1 MLGRYKG
8 KREAPRGENVP
19 GERELDPFAPG
30 AGEKGDP
37 FDQNVTREPAAGVG
51 DPFAEGPASAE
62 SAAPEGEDPFE
73 AETVPAEELGD
84 PFAEETGGEGRKLD
98 AFRAGCGRFF
108 RSRKGKVITTVVCC
122 LLAFVVGGTI
132 ALRGWIKPP
141 EIPTAPVEP
150 EETVPEQPEEPAEPT
165 DDELYPD
172 DGYTG
177 DMPTVSGE
185 RKEGVYTFLLVGTD
199 MGDGNTDTIMV
210 ASYDT
215 KNQNVSIMSIPRDT
229 MINASWDIK
238 KINSVYSRYS
248 DGIGA
253 LKTQISRLV
262 GFTPDFYVKVELSM
276 FVELVDL
283 VGGVEFYVP
292 QDMNYDD
299 DWQDLHIHL
308 EEGLQVLDG
317 ESAMELVRFR
327 RYAEGDIKR
336 VQVQQDFMKALIQE
350 CLSLEH
356 WGKIKAYIDLA
367 MENVETDLDFG
378 SIVWFAAQALGLN
391 GGGALDMDNVYT
403 CTIPANYYASA
414 WSRATSQEQSYVT
427 IYPNQV
433 VELVNERFN
442 PYLQDV
448 TTSMLDAMSILS
460 NGDIASSTGSLRD
473 TQHNAIMAVR
483 RGEAYYDDNGNIVY
497 GTPPTEPEVLQDELG
512 NYYILDEN
520 GNIVYTDE
528 SGTPIQPALPLEG
541 TGSEGTGDTTGS
553 ADGTGGTGTTD
564 TGSEPTVPGDGGAT
578 GETGGAEE
586 SAGGAGETDGGSGA
600 DGAGVPDS
608 GTGDGA
614 AQLPEEPDTP
624 AEPSADEEP
633 PSGL

>member
-8 KREAPRGENVP
+8 KRETPRGENVP
-19 GERELDPFAPG
+19 GERELDPFTPG
-30 AGEKGDP
+30 TGEKGDP

-51 DPFAEGPASAE
+51 DPFAEGPASTE

-403 CTIPANYYASA
+403 CTLPANYYASA
-414 WSRATSQEQSYVT
+414 WSRATGLKQSYVT

-528 SGTPIQPALPLEG
+528 SGTPIQPALPPEG

-608 GTGDGA
+608 GTGDGS

-633 PSGL
+633 PGWL

>member
-30 AGEKGDP
+30 TGEKGDP

-51 DPFAEGPASAE
+51 DPFAEGPASTE

-210 ASYDT
+210 ATYDT

-528 SGTPIQPALPLEG
+528 SGTPIQPALPPEG

-564 TGSEPTVPGDGGAT
+564 TGSEPTVPGDGGGT

-608 GTGDGA
+608 GTGDGS

-633 PSGL
+633 PGWL

>member
-19 GERELDPFAPG
+19 GERELDPFTPG

-51 DPFAEGPASAE
+51 DPFAEGPASTE

-210 ASYDT
+210 ATYDT

-403 CTIPANYYASA
+403 CTLPANYYASA

-528 SGTPIQPALPLEG
+528 SGTPIQPALHPEG

-586 SAGGAGETDGGSGA
+586 SAGGAGETDGGSGT
-600 DGAGVPDS
+600 DGADVPDS
-608 GTGDGA
+608 GTGDGS

-633 PSGL
+633 PGWL

>member
-19 GERELDPFAPG
+19 GERELDPFTPG

-51 DPFAEGPASAE
+51 DPFAEGPASTE

-210 ASYDT
+210 ATYDT

-403 CTIPANYYASA
+403 CTLPANYYASA
-414 WSRATSQEQSYVT
+414 WSRATGLKQSYVT

-528 SGTPIQPALPLEG
+528 SGTPIQPALPPEG

-600 DGAGVPDS
+600 DGADVPDS

-633 PSGL
+633 PGWL

>member
-19 GERELDPFAPG
+19 GERELDPFTPG

-51 DPFAEGPASAE
+51 DPFAEGPASTE

-185 RKEGVYTFLLVGTD
+185 RKEGVYTILLVGTD

-210 ASYDT
+210 ATYDT

-403 CTIPANYYASA
+403 CTLPANYYASA

-553 ADGTGGTGTTD
+553 ADGTGDTGNTD
-564 TGSEPTVPGDGGAT
+564 TGSEPTVPGDGGGT

-608 GTGDGA
+608 GTGDGS

-633 PSGL
+633 PGWL

>member
-1 MLGRYKG
+1 M
-8 KREAPRGENVP
+8 
-19 GERELDPFAPG
+19 
-30 AGEKGDP
+30 
-37 FDQNVTREPAAGVG
+37 
-51 DPFAEGPASAE
+51 
-62 SAAPEGEDPFE
+62 
-73 AETVPAEELGD
+73 
-84 PFAEETGGEGRKLD
+84 
-98 AFRAGCGRFF
+98 
-108 RSRKGKVITTVVCC
+108 VCC

-210 ASYDT
+210 ATYDT

-528 SGTPIQPALPLEG
+528 SGTPIQPALPPEG

-553 ADGTGGTGTTD
+553 ADGTGDTGNTD
-564 TGSEPTVPGDGGAT
+564 TGSEPTVPGDGGGT

-600 DGAGVPDS
+600 DGADVPDS
-608 GTGDGA
+608 GTGDGS

-633 PSGL
+633 PGWL

>member
-30 AGEKGDP
+30 TGEKGDP

-51 DPFAEGPASAE
+51 DPFAEGPASTE

-210 ASYDT
+210 ATYDT

-608 GTGDGA
+608 GTGDGS

-633 PSGL
+633 PSWL